1 MAKVKSLKSKNQT
14 GRLRIGDDWNAITII
29 ALSQNNPLKA
39 IAEFVE
45 NSIDA
50 HARNVTIVRGKE
62 KGQHYLKIT
71 DDGNGIPCADDGQ
84 PDFKYVA
91 THICD
96 SIKRRLKE
104 QGAQNIQGE
113 FGIGLL
119 SFWTVGQRLTVV
131 SSGKDGK
138 TYQMVMDKGNSGY
151 TVKPRPHLL
160 ALKGTQLSIA
170 PLLEGNRMLSGEKI
184 QRYLSS
190 ELRDRIRHS
199 GVHIKVVDRI
209 TRMEARVEPRRFEGQ
224 LIHKVPQ
231 ITTSLGDVYTELYL
245 NERNVENSI
254 SLFRS
259 GTRVLPVISVLDEF
273 QGEPWTSGY
282 FQGIMDASFLNLT
295 PGTRDGIIRD
305 RAFAQFCLALEP
317 LKAFLSAIA
326 QEQSKAED
334 ERVSKN
340 ILRSV
345 QKAFREA
352 ILALP
357 VEEYD
362 WFDVRGAGR
371 SNSAP
376 RPESDESAQENSG
389 NGENQAGDANDLAE
403 VDENLVV
410 SSKQGQK
417 QFFEFSGPLFSARIQ
432 PSSTIIEVGQA
443 RALSAIGLDKSKRRV
458 DEDLV
463 FTWEIIEGAGRLDKN
478 EGEIVVFQAES
489 EPGITRLKATVKQ
502 GEIVCEA
509 QATLTVVAELIKIP
523 KGSMSGQSKGLPSY
537 TLESAPGSLWR
548 SRFDQKRNIVV
559 INAGHRDFIYAAIQ
573 NVRKLRYICRLF
585 AKELVLHNF
594 IGMPSDQ
601 LLERL
606 IELSLYTEENLK

>member
-1 MAKVKSLKSKNQT
+1 MSQVKTKISPKKNQT

-29 ALSQNNPLKA
+29 VLSQNNPLKA

-50 HARNVTIVRGKE
+50 HARQVTIIRGRE

-71 DDGNGIPCADDGQ
+71 DDGDGIPCAEDGP

-104 QGAQNIQGE
+104 QGMQNIQGE

-119 SFWTVGQRLTVV
+119 SFWTVGQRLTVI

-151 TVKPRPHLL
+151 TVTPRPHLL
-160 ALKGTQLSIA
+160 GRKGTELIITS
-170 PLLEGNRMLSGEKI
+170 LLEGNRILTGEKI

-199 GVHIKVVDRI
+199 GVNIKVIDRI
-209 TRMEARVEPRRFEGQ
+209 TRMETQVEPRRFEGQ
-224 LIHKVPQ
+224 LIHKLPP
-231 ITTSLGDVYTELYL
+231 ITASLGDLYAELYL
-245 NERNVENSI
+245 NERNTENSI

-259 GTRVLPVISVLDEF
+259 GTRVLPIINVLDEF
-273 QGEPWTSGY
+273 QGEPWDSGY
-282 FQGIMDASFLNLT
+282 FQGIIDAPFLNLT

-305 RAFAQFCLALEP
+305 VAFSQFCLAVEP
-317 LKAFLSAIA
+317 LKAFLAVLSE
-326 QEQSKAED
+326 EQGKAED

-357 VEEYD
+357 MEEYD
-362 WFDVRGAGR
+362 WFDVRGPSR
-371 SNSAP
+371 VNTAP
-376 RPESDESAQENSG
+376 RPVNDDLSQESLIAE
-389 NGENQAGDANDLAE
+389 ENQDVSDLI
-403 VDENLVV
+403 VPT
-410 SSKQGQK
+410 KGGQK
-417 QFFEFSGPLFSARIQ
+417 QFFEFAGPLFSARIQ
-432 PSSTIIEVGQA
+432 PSSTLIAVGQA
-443 RALSAIGLDKSKRRV
+443 RTFSGLGLDKNRRRV
-458 DEDLV
+458 DENLN
-463 FTWEIIEGAGRLDKN
+463 FTWEIIEGAGSLDK
-478 EGEIVVFQAES
+478 ETGEIVIFQAPV
-489 EPGITRLKATVKQ
+489 EPGITRLKAVASQ

-509 QATLTVVAELIKIP
+509 QATITMVAELIKIP
-523 KGSMSGQSKGLPSY
+523 KESMPEQSKGMPSY
-537 TLESAPGSLWR
+537 TLESAPGQLWR
-548 SRFDQKRNIVV
+548 SRFDKKRNIVV
-559 INAGHRDFIYAAIQ
+559 INAGHRDFIYAAGQ

-585 AKELVLHNF
+585 AKELILHNF